1 MSEPSEAEWLRG
13 ALPFLAL
20 LTLRD
25 GALHGYAI
33 AQRLEELS
41 LFGLKVGTLYPV
53 LNRLESQELVR
64 AEWVAGDGG
73 PGRKQYG
80 LTDAGR
86 TRLDSMSDAWGDFA
100 SRMAAAIAP
109 TTTRSTR

>member
-1 MSEPSEAEWLRG
+1 MSEPAEPEWLRG

-20 LTLRD
+20 LSLRD

-33 AQRLEELS
+33 AQRLDELD

-73 PGRKQYG
+73 PGRKQYA
-80 LTDAGR
+80 LTTEGR
-86 TRLDSMSDAWGDFA
+86 ARLHAMSAAWGVFA
-100 SRMAAAIAP
+100 DRVATAIVPTSSRSP
-109 TTTRSTR
+109 R

>member
-20 LTLRD
+20 LTLRE

-33 AQRLEELS
+33 AQRLEELG

-53 LNRLESQELVR
+53 LNRLESQDLVQ

-86 TRLDSMSDAWGDFA
+86 TRLESMSSAWGDFA
-100 SRMAAAIAP
+100 ARMAAAISA
-109 TTTRSTR
+109 TTSRSDP